1 MSLGGGGLKYPPYGV
16 FVKGYP
22 HPTENFALENF
33 WKKMTFLKKNFGT
46 SRDFNKYKVDFSKFF

>member
-46 SRDFNKYKVDFSKFF
+46 SRDFNKYKVDF